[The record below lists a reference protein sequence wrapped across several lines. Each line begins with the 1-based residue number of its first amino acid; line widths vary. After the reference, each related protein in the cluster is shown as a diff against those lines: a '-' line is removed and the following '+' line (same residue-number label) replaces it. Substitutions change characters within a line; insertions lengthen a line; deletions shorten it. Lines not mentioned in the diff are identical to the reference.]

1 MVLAKEAGLLYA
13 AVAMATDYDCWRDTG
28 DKVCVAD
35 VLKTFKENV
44 EKITKLFVHIVPK
57 IAAKDWSK
65 EISEL
70 KVGNVEKITKLSV
83 HIVPKMLHVH
93 LRDSTYVVMPWF
105 TIQLNL

>member
-13 AVAMATDYDCWRDTG
+13 AVAMATDYDCWRDSG

-57 IAAKDWSK
+57 IAAKDWTQ
-65 EISEL
+65 EIEEL
-70 KVGNVEKITKLSV
+70 KVSSLLLKIWVIGCNITSNYYY
-83 HIVPKMLHVH
+83 H
-93 LRDSTYVVMPWF
+93 LCPHK
-105 TIQLNL
+105 